1 MNPNLQVS
9 LLLCC
14 STLLTAMQAISV
26 SCLVVGIVVLVIL
39 GKLGLNKELGR
50 LQIVTCMRL
59 DNFCHLLVVKRV
71 RDVCD

>member
-1 MNPNLQVS
+1 
-9 LLLCC
+9 
-14 STLLTAMQAISV
+14 MQAISV